1 MKETTKIQ
9 VNKIAITIA
18 VLFALVLGFGLGGSY
33 SNMQQQTANK
43 DFENYSSYV
52 IKEEERLQTSEEE
65 KYTQLPQHY
74 QEEQINKIPKSL
86 TGKQEQLAYML
97 AYSLS
102 NDYQDNW
109 LNVN

>member
-18 VLFALVLGFGLGGSY
+18 VLFALLLGFGLGGAY
-33 SNMQQQTANK
+33 SNMEHQTANK
-43 DFENYSSYV
+43 DFEDYSSYV
-52 IKEEERLQTSEEE
+52 IKEEERLQKTTD
-65 KYTQLPQHY
+65 YTQLPQHY
-74 QEEQINKIPKSL
+74 QEQQINKIPKSL

-97 AYSLS
+97 AYGLS

>member
-1 MKETTKIQ
+1 MNNKTKAI
-9 VNKIAITIA
+9 NKIAITIG
-18 VLFALVLGFGLGGSY
+18 VLFALALSFALGGSY
-33 SNMQQQTANK
+33 ATLANKDNNK
-43 DFENYSSYV
+43 DFEEYSSYV

-74 QEEQINKIPKSL
+74 QDEQINKIPKSL

-97 AYSLS
+97 AYGLS

-109 LNVN
+109 LNAN